1 MNILTDIFRVIALLA
16 RMAREIKYSRWAVG
30 TIVLAGV
37 VGGISNTILIALVNS
52 ALNNVGPVPARVVWG
67 YAALC
72 VVLALTRFVSGALL
86 VRITQKAVCD
96 LRIGLCRQI
105 LAAPLRLL
113 EKLGPHK
120 LFATLTSDV
129 PSITNALILLPLL
142 CMNIT
147 VLLGCLGYLGWL
159 SWRLLLGV
167 LGVMVVGI
175 ISHQVPVMRA
185 TRHFGLAREWTD
197 ALFKHLRAL
206 IEGMKELKL
215 HRERRGAFLSRLLE
229 PAAHSVRRETIT
241 AETIWTAAGSWDQ
254 VLLFIVIGFVVFAV
268 PAWQSADART
278 LTGYTL
284 TILYMMGPLEFILNT
299 LPRLGQADVA
309 IRKIEEVSGPLAER
323 RAADESATPAR
334 PEAAW
339 MSLALDGVTHSY
351 EREGEE
357 TSFILGPVSLSFRPG
372 EVVFITGGNG
382 SGKTTLAKLLTGLY
396 EPESG
401 EIRLDGE
408 PVTEANREAYRQLFS
423 AVFSDFYLFE
433 ELLGLEALD
442 VDVKARDCLSQLR
455 LSNKVQV
462 KDGKLST
469 IELSRGQRKR
479 LALLAAYLEDRPVYV
494 FDEWAADQDPL
505 FKEVFYL
512 QVLPSLVEKGKTV
525 IAITHDQ
532 GYYYFADRVV
542 RLDDGKLQSEMFP
555 KAPVTAAAERP
566 SYSPA
571 GG

>member
-30 TIVLAGV
+30 AIILAGV
-37 VGGISNTILIALVNS
+37 VGGVCNTILIALINS
-52 ALNNVGPVPARVVWG
+52 ALSSIGSTPSRMARG

-72 VVLALTRFVSGALL
+72 LVLALTRFVSGALL
-86 VRITQKAVCD
+86 VRITQRAICD
-96 LRIGLCRQI
+96 LRVNLCRQI

-113 EKLGPHK
+113 ERLGPHR
-120 LFATLTSDV
+120 LFATLTNDV
-129 PSITNALILLPLL
+129 PSITNALVILPLL

-206 IEGMKELKL
+206 LEGTKELKL
-215 HRERRGAFLSRLLE
+215 HRERRGAFLSGMLE
-229 PAAHSVRRETIT
+229 PAAHAVRRETVT

-268 PAWQSADART
+268 PAWQSTNAWT

-309 IRKIEEVSGPLAER
+309 MRKIEELSGSLAER
-323 RAADESATPAR
+323 PGAGAPALSART
-334 PEAAW
+334 EAAW
-339 MSLALDGVTHSY
+339 ASLELDGVTHSY

-357 TSFILGPVSLSFRPG
+357 TSFILGPVELSFRPG
-372 EVVFITGGNG
+372 EIVFITGGNG

-396 EPESG
+396 APESG
-401 EIRLDGE
+401 EVRLDGE
-408 PVTEANREAYRQLFS
+408 PVTDANRDAYRQLFS

-442 VDVKARDCLSQLR
+442 LDAKARDYLRQLR
-455 LSNKVQV
+455 LQNKVQV
-462 KDGKLST
+462 EGGKLST
-469 IELSRGQRKR
+469 IELSQGQRKR
-479 LALLAAYLEDRPVYV
+479 LALLAAYLEDRPIYV
-494 FDEWAADQDPL
+494 FDEWAADQDPH
-505 FKEVFYL
+505 FKEIFYL
-512 QVLPSLVEKGKTV
+512 QVLPSLVQKGKTV

-532 GYYYFADRVV
+532 GYYYCADRVV
-542 RLDDGKLQSEMFP
+542 RLDDGKLQPEAVP
-555 KAPVTAAAERP
+555 EAPLAASAERP
-566 SYSPA
+566 SFSPA

>member
-30 TIVLAGV
+30 VIVLAGV
-37 VGGISNTILIALVNS
+37 AGGVSNTILIALINS
-52 ALNNVGPVPARVVWG
+52 ALGAVGSAPARAVWG

-72 VVLALTRFVSGALL
+72 LVLALTRFVSGALL

-96 LRIGLCRQI
+96 LRVNLCRQI

-113 EKLGPHK
+113 EQLGPHR
-120 LFATLTSDV
+120 LFATLTNDV
-129 PSITNALILLPLL
+129 PSVTNALVILPLL

-167 LGVMVVGI
+167 LAVMVVGI
-175 ISHQVPVMRA
+175 ISHQIPVMRA

-206 IEGMKELKL
+206 VEGMKELKL

-229 PAAHSVRRETIT
+229 PAAHSVRRETVT

-254 VLLFIVIGFVVFAV
+254 VLLFIVLGFVVFAV
-268 PAWQSADART
+268 PAWQGADART

-309 IRKIEEVSGPLAER
+309 MRKIEEVSAPLAGR
-323 RAADESATPAR
+323 PAADGPAAPAR
-334 PEAAW
+334 AGWA
-339 MSLALDGVTHSY
+339 SLELDGVTHSY

-357 TSFILGPVSLSFRPG
+357 SSFILGPVSLSFRPG

-396 EPESG
+396 APESG

-408 PVTEANREAYRQLFS
+408 PVTDANRDAYRQLFS

-433 ELLGLEALD
+433 ELLGLESLD
-442 VDVKARDCLSQLR
+442 VDAKARGYLQHLQLSH
-455 LSNKVQV
+455 KVGV
-462 KDGKLST
+462 EGGKLST
-469 IELSRGQRKR
+469 VELSQGQRKR

-494 FDEWAADQDPL
+494 FDEWAADQDPH

-512 QVLPSLVEKGKTV
+512 QVLPGLVERGKTV

-532 GYYYFADRVV
+532 SYYHFADRVV
-542 RLDDGKLQSEMFP
+542 RLDDGKLLAEAAP
-555 KAPVTAAAERP
+555 KAAAPAPAERP